1 MPIRM
6 VIVGL
11 PAAGSITDLGSCNRH
26 LAAPLLAPLKDRM
39 YDISERR
46 TALKE

>member
-1 MPIRM
+1 MTYKCIMPIR
-6 VIVGL
+6 IGL
-11 PAAGSITDLGSCNRH
+11 PAKSRFLQSAPCGAG
-26 LAAPLLAPLKDRM
+26 LAPLKNRM